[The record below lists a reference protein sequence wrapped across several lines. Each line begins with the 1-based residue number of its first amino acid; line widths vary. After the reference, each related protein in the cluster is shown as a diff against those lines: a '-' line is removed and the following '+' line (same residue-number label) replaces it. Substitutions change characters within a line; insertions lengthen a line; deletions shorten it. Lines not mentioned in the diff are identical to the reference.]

1 MMRTMK
7 TALLAV
13 CAAILAGCSVPSL
26 NPLYSK
32 DVIADDPGLE
42 GSWASEKGEVFA
54 KVARTGP
61 GEYTVA
67 AALMGDNADE
77 RPRPEVLTAR
87 LVKLGE
93 TTFIDLVLHE
103 EQRSDL
109 TRDHN
114 FLAVR
119 TYQILKIKRDG
130 DTLTVWGPEYDRY
143 KSLLTSGESKLD
155 HLRLSDHDGGPELVI
170 TAPTPDLQAFFKAH
184 ADDQALFNDSAVF
197 KRVVAA
203 TPAGRAR

>member
-1 MMRTMK
+1 MMRT
-7 TALLAV
+7 TLLAV
-13 CAAILAGCSVPSL
+13 CAAILSGCSVPSL

-32 DVIADDPGLE
+32 DVMADDPGLE
-42 GSWASEKGEVFA
+42 GAWGTEKGEVFA

-61 GEYTVA
+61 GEYTIA
-67 AALMGDNADE
+67 AALMGDDADE
-77 RPRPEVLTAR
+77 PPRPEVLTAR

-93 TTFIDLVLHE
+93 STFIDMVLHE

-119 TYQILKIKRDG
+119 TYQVLKVKRDG

-143 KSLLTSGESKLD
+143 KSLLTSGEAKLSYTELAD
-155 HLRLSDHDGGPELVI
+155 AAGGPDLVV
-170 TAPTPDLQAFFKAH
+170 TASTRELQAFFRAH
-184 ADDQALFNDSAVF
+184 ADDQALFSNTAVF
-197 KRVVAA
+197 KRVK
-203 TPAGRAR
+203 

>member
-1 MMRTMK
+1 MMRSILF
-7 TALLAV
+7 AA
-13 CAAILAGCSVPSL
+13 CAAILSGCSVPSL

-32 DVIADDPGLE
+32 DVMADDPGLE
-42 GSWASEKGEVFA
+42 GAWGTDKGEVFA

-67 AALMGDNADE
+67 AALMGDDSDE

-93 TTFIDLVLHE
+93 STFIDLVLHE
-103 EQRSDL
+103 GQRSDL

-119 TYQILKIKRDG
+119 TYQVLKFKRDG

-143 KSLLTSGESKLD
+143 KSLLTSGEAKLSHAELAD
-155 HLRLSDHDGGPELVI
+155 AAGGPDLVV
-170 TAPTPDLQAFFKAH
+170 TASTRDLQAFFKAH
-184 ADDQALFNDSAVF
+184 AGDEALFSNTAVF
-197 KRVVAA
+197 KRVK
-203 TPAGRAR
+203 

>member
-13 CAAILAGCSVPSL
+13 CAAILSGCSVPSL
-26 NPLYSK
+26 NPLSSS
-32 DVIADDPGLE
+32 DVMADDPGLE
-42 GSWASEKGEVFA
+42 GAWASEKGEVFA

-93 TTFIDLVLHE
+93 SSFIDLVLHE

-114 FLAVR
+114 FLALR
-119 TYQILKIKRDG
+119 TYQVLKIKRDG
-130 DTLTVWGPEYDRY
+130 DTLTVWGPEYDRC
-143 KSLLTSGESKLD
+143 KSLLISGEAKLS
-155 HLRLSDHDGGPELVI
+155 HIELSDHEGGPELVV
-170 TAPTPDLQAFFKAH
+170 TAPTRELQAFFKAH
-184 ADDQALFNDSAVF
+184 ADDQALFDNAAVF
-197 KRVVAA
+197 KRVK
-203 TPAGRAR
+203 